1 MLFLKTSTLTVYFE
15 GITRDQNLELIEQM
29 VNQVNS
35 FFFIVVDGLL
45 IKMKN
50 CRISL
55 AVLSPIG
62 PGSFLE
68 LLDALSAVSTL
79 LTNIQ
84 IKMMTVD
91 FYTALLKHIKT

>member
-1 MLFLKTSTLTVYFE
+1 
-15 GITRDQNLELIEQM
+15 M

-35 FFFIVVDGLL
+35 FFFIVADGLL

-50 CRISL
+50 CQISL

-62 PGSFLE
+62 SGSFLE
-68 LLDALSAVSTL
+68 LPDELSAASTL

-91 FYTALLKHIKT
+91 FYTALLKHIET